1 MLWVKNHFKSNVSD
15 LTTFEAMHW
24 LYLVQ
29 EIVTLHNQ
37 RCPSLFQRQQEQFF
51 NCIVNICKF
60 FFFNMIDFLKQK
72 WHWLKV
78 KQFYFFIV
86 S

>member
-15 LTTFEAMHW
+15 LTTFEAMRW

-37 RCPSLFQRQQEQFF
+37 RMS
-51 NCIVNICKF
+51 KF
-60 FFFNMIDFLKQK
+60 VPKTARTVF
-72 WHWLKV
+72 
-78 KQFYFFIV
+78 
-86 S
+86 